1 MNREELLNELERI
14 TNDKQEA
21 DYKIGII
28 VTLVKLEK
36 MKEIDEDNSN

>member
-14 TNDKQEA
+14 INDKQVA

-36 MKEIDEDNSN
+36 MKEIDEDYSN